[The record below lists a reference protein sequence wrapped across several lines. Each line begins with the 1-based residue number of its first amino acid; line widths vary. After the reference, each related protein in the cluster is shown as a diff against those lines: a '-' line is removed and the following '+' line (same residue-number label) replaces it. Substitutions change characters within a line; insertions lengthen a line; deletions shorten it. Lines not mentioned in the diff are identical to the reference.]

1 MILSYL
7 QSALYLIMNAL
18 LYPVMALLLAFF
30 IWILV
35 LSGGFISEWLLRKR
49 IQNPEWLA
57 AKLCNEISHATY
69 DRASQ
74 QINAYLEGI
83 RFGNLCWKNFLRELA
98 KEITEKREHLDLV
111 LENLLQEY
119 QIKVE
124 KLLDK
129 TRILIRIGPMLGLM
143 GTLIPMG
150 PALLAL
156 SQGDLT
162 RMANSLI
169 IAFSTT
175 VVGLAIGGIAYV
187 ISTIRQRWYE
197 EDMKD
202 ISYFSDLITK
212 NLNKE
217 ELDGI
222 FKEKK
227 REK

>member
-7 QSALYLIMNAL
+7 QSALYLIMNAF
-18 LYPVMALLLAFF
+18 LYPVMALLLVFF
-30 IWILV
+30 IWILMLLGSFV
-35 LSGGFISEWLLRKR
+35 SEWLLRKR

-57 AKLCNEISHATY
+57 AKLCNEISHAAY
-69 DRASQ
+69 SRASK
-74 QINAYLEGI
+74 QIIAYIEGI
-83 RFGNLCWKNFLRELA
+83 RFGNLFWKDFLKKLA

-119 QIKVE
+119 QIKAE
-124 KLLDK
+124 KMLDK
-129 TRILIRIGPMLGLM
+129 TRILVRIGPMLGLM

-202 ISYFSDLITK
+202 ISYFSDLIIK
-212 NLNKE
+212 NLNMGV
-217 ELDGI
+217 LDGI

>member
-7 QSALYLIMNAL
+7 QSALYLIMNAF
-18 LYPVMALLLAFF
+18 LYPVMALLLVFF
-30 IWILV
+30 IWILMLLGSFV
-35 LSGGFISEWLLRKR
+35 SEWLLRKR

-57 AKLCNEISHATY
+57 AKLCNEISHAAY
-69 DRASQ
+69 SRASK
-74 QINAYLEGI
+74 QIIAYIEGI
-83 RFGNLCWKNFLRELA
+83 RFGNLFWKDFLKKLA

-119 QIKVE
+119 QIKAE
-124 KLLDK
+124 KMLDK

-202 ISYFSDLITK
+202 ISYFSDLIIK
-212 NLNKE
+212 NLNMGV
-217 ELDGI
+217 LDGI

>member
-1 MILSYL
+1 
-7 QSALYLIMNAL
+7 MNAF
-18 LYPVMALLLAFF
+18 LYPVMALLLVFF
-30 IWILV
+30 IWILMLLGSFV
-35 LSGGFISEWLLRKR
+35 SEWLLRKR

-57 AKLCNEISHATY
+57 AKLCNEISHAAY
-69 DRASQ
+69 SRASK
-74 QINAYLEGI
+74 QIIAYIEGI
-83 RFGNLCWKNFLRELA
+83 RFGNLFWKDFLKKLA

-119 QIKVE
+119 QIKAE
-124 KLLDK
+124 KMLDK

-202 ISYFSDLITK
+202 ISYFSDLIIK
-212 NLNKE
+212 NLNMGV
-217 ELDGI
+217 LDGI

>member
-1 MILSYL
+1 MILNYL

-18 LYPVMALLLAFF
+18 LYPVMALLLVFF
-30 IWILV
+30 IWILM
-35 LSGGFISEWLLRKR
+35 LSGSFVSEWLFRKR
-49 IQNPEWLA
+49 IQRPEWLA
-57 AKLCNEISHATY
+57 AKLCNEISHSAY
-69 DRASQ
+69 SRASK
-74 QINAYLEGI
+74 QIIAYIEGI
-83 RFGNLCWKNFLRELA
+83 RFGNLLWKDFLRELA
-98 KEITEKREHLDLV
+98 KQITEKREHLDLV

-119 QIKVE
+119 QIKTE

-202 ISYFSDLITK
+202 LSYFSDLIIK
-212 NLNKE
+212 NLNME
-217 ELDGI
+217 ELNGV

>member
-1 MILSYL
+1 MILNYL
-7 QSALYLIMNAL
+7 QSALYLIMNAF
-18 LYPVMALLLAFF
+18 LYPVMALLLVFF
-30 IWILV
+30 IWILM
-35 LSGGFISEWLLRKR
+35 LLGGFVSEWLLRKR
-49 IQNPEWLA
+49 IQSPEWLA
-57 AKLCNEISHATY
+57 AKLCNEISHAAY
-69 DRASQ
+69 NRASN

-83 RFGNLCWKNFLRELA
+83 RFGNLFWKNFLGELA
-98 KEITEKREHLDLV
+98 GEITEKREHLDLV

-124 KLLDK
+124 KMVDK

-197 EDMKD
+197 EDIKD
-202 ISYFSDLITK
+202 ISYFSDLIIK
-212 NLNKE
+212 NLNRVR
-217 ELDGI
+217 LNGI
-222 FKEKK
+222 LKEKK
-227 REK
+227 KEK